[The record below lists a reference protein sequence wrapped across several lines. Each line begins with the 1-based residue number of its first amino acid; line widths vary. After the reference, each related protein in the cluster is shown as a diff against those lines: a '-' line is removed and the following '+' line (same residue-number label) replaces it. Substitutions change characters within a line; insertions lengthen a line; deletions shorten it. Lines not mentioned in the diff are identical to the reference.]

1 MDFEPQKTRVSGAG
15 DTGNACSTLI
25 PRGRQT
31 TPPPLHSPH
40 PEIRL
45 KPTAPFI
52 AFLLAAAA
60 VAQDRPIAVINA
72 RLIPIAGA
80 EVPSGTL
87 LVHKGKIIAAGATVT
102 IPPDAER
109 IDAAGKTIMP
119 GLVDTHSHIGGI
131 SGADGSGPIQPSV
144 RVYDS
149 LNPFDPGFG
158 RARAGGLTA
167 MNIMPGS
174 GHLLSGQTVYVK
186 PRPISRGKD
195 PNTAGPTIE
204 ALFIRDAAGK
214 PMGGIKMANGTN
226 SIREAP
232 FPGTR
237 AKSAALVR
245 ENFIRA
251 QEYKAKLAAAKKPE
265 DAPPRDLGLEAL
277 VEVLDGTRM
286 VHHHTHRAD
295 DIMTVLRLQK
305 EFGFRVVL
313 HHVSE
318 AWKVAPE
325 IAAAKVPCSVIVVD
339 SPGGKLE
346 AAELSWTTCA
356 VLEKAGAS
364 VAIHTDDWIT
374 DSRLFLRSAA
384 TAVRA
389 GFSREGALRSL
400 TIEGA
405 KMLDLADRIGTLEA
419 GKDAD
424 FVILSGDPFSLYTKV
439 EQTWIE
445 GVKVFDLADPADRLF
460 ATGGFGAG
468 NAVVPYMCC
477 AEHARGEE
485 FGQ

>member
-1 MDFEPQKTRVSGAG
+1 LRT
-15 DTGNACSTLI
+15 
-25 PRGRQT
+25 
-31 TPPPLHSPH
+31 H
-40 PEIRL
+40 
-45 KPTAPFI
+45 
-52 AFLLAAAA
+52 FLCAVLFASLAAAQDKP
-60 VAQDRPIAVINA
+60 VAFTGA
-72 RLIPIAGA
+72 RLVTISGEEIAR
-80 EVPSGTL
+80 GTL
-87 LVHKGKIIAAGATVT
+87 VVQGGRITAIGENAP
-102 IPPDAER
+102 IPSDAQR

-119 GLVDTHSHIGGI
+119 GLVDTHSHIGGTA
-131 SGADGSGPIQPSV
+131 GADGSGPIQPAI

-149 LNPFDPGFG
+149 LNPFDPGFR
-158 RARAGGLTA
+158 RAQSGGLTTL
-167 MNIMPGS
+167 NLMPGS

-186 PRPISRGKD
+186 LRGLD
-195 PNTAGPTIE
+195 RTGDAGPTIDSM
-204 ALFIRDAAGK
+204 FVRDAAGGI
-214 PMGGIKMANGTN
+214 MGGIKMANGTN
-226 SIREAP
+226 SMREAP

-245 ENFIRA
+245 ENFVRA
-251 QEYKAKLAAAKKPE
+251 QEYRAKLAAAKKPE

-277 VEVLDGTRM
+277 VEVLEGKRV

-318 AWKVAPE
+318 AWKIAPE
-325 IAAAKVPCSVIVVD
+325 IAAAGVPCSVIVVD

-346 AAELSWTTCA
+346 AAELSWSTCA
-356 VLEKAGAS
+356 ALEKAGAP

-389 GFSREGALRSL
+389 GMSRQGALRAL

-405 KMLDLADRIGTLEA
+405 KILDLADRIGTLEA

-424 FVILSGDPFSLYTKV
+424 FIILSGDPFSLYTKV
-439 EQTWIE
+439 EQTWVE
-445 GVKVFDLADPADRLF
+445 GRKVFDLSNPADRLY
-460 ATGGFGAG
+460 AIGGFGAG
-468 NAVVPYMCC
+468 YSQTPYMCC
-477 AEHARGEE
+477 AENARGEE